1 MTRGILSIGQGKTFC
16 PIFRFKWQQRK
27 SSCGFMI
34 DLESSE
40 RGNDMKKT
48 KLCPAMVLLSLV
60 LTVTSTFPALAA
72 SGTDAGSTSATDT
85 VVTAAGNTTAEK
97 TTPTYDPLLA
107 RRVLTAMGVVSSSQ
121 TTTAGLKKQ
130 VTRQQFAK
138 MLVQLSPYK
147 NKVGTTVKTSMYS
160 DVKKTSAYAPYIRI
174 AVKNGWMKGDLKG
187 KFRPKQA
194 VTLQESVSAVLAM
207 LGYSDS
213 DFQGNLSSA
222 KMSFYKA
229 QKLNK
234 NIKKKAKNKM
244 TYGDMCCLLYN
255 MLVTADKNGTI
266 YGRTLGYALDAN
278 GDVAYLPLVYDELD
292 GPVIAGAD
300 WHSQIPFNTAKS
312 TIYIDGSKSTA
323 DNIHEYDVLYYSKKL
338 NSIFVYQDRVTGR
351 LNGVSPDRYTP
362 NAVTVAGTSYTLA
375 DQTLAY
381 EVSAMGSYEIGD
393 YVTLLL
399 GRDGTV
405 IGMGNAE
412 KLNSFI
418 GGIVLSKT
426 EKVSD
431 DKNSTEVKKYI
442 TMLDTLGE
450 THEYEVED
458 LTKFSERTP
467 VEISFDNGKP
477 VVNKVSL
484 NRLNGVVS
492 SDAGTFAGYRL
503 SESIRI
509 LEYDSSGSYNRVKR
523 NRLAG
528 LTINASNILYYHV
541 NADKE
546 ITDLIVRGVTGD
558 NYKYGI
564 LIAANE
570 ITNVQTMT
578 FMGTYSYQIGSQ
590 TGVATSNGQT
600 FGMQGYTGPAQF
612 AFAGDGTVTGIKT
625 LGSVSVTSITKTEV
639 SNGKYAFTLADD
651 VGVYLK
657 KGSTYYETELSKV
670 MSLSNYELTAYYD
683 GTVGGRVRVIVAKAK

>member
-1 MTRGILSIGQGKTFC
+1 MR
-16 PIFRFKWQQRK
+16 
-27 SSCGFMI
+27 
-34 DLESSE
+34 
-40 RGNDMKKT
+40 KT
-48 KLCPAMVLLSLV
+48 KLYLAALMSMALA
-60 LTVTSTFPALAA
+60 VTSTAPALAA
-72 SGTDAGSTSATDT
+72 TEMSTSGTGNAALSAADT
-85 VVTAAGNTTAEK
+85 GTAMNNTTEK
-97 TTPTYDPLLA
+97 TTPTCAPALA
-107 RRVLTAMGVVSSSQ
+107 RRVLVAMGVVSSSR
-121 TTTAGLKKQ
+121 TTKTGLKKS

-147 NKVGTTVKTSMYS
+147 NKVGTTVKTSMYA
-160 DVKKTSAYAPYIRI
+160 DVKRTSAYAPYIKI
-174 AVKNGWMKGDLKG
+174 AVQNGWMKGDLKG

-194 VTLQESVSAVLAM
+194 VTLQDSVSAVLAM

-222 KMSFYKA
+222 KISFYKA

-234 NIKKKAKNKM
+234 NIKKKAKQKM
-244 TYGDMCCLLYN
+244 TYNDMCCLLYN
-255 MLVTADKNGTI
+255 MLVTANKSGTI
-266 YGRTLGYALDAN
+266 YGRTLGYELDAN

-292 GPVIAGAD
+292 GPVIAKAD
-300 WHSQIPFNTAKS
+300 WKPQISFYTAE
-312 TIYIDGSKSTA
+312 TAVYIDGSKSSA

-338 NSIFVYQDRVTGR
+338 NSIFVYQNRVTGR

-362 NAVTVAGTSYTLA
+362 SAVTVAGTSYTLA
-375 DQTLAY
+375 DQTIAY

-405 IGMGNAE
+405 VGIGNAAQ
-412 KLNSFI
+412 LNSFI

-426 EKVSD
+426 EKISD
-431 DKNSTEVKKYI
+431 DKDSNDVKKYI

-450 THEYEVED
+450 THEYEVDD
-458 LTKFSERTP
+458 LTQFSERTP
-467 VEISFDNGKP
+467 VEVSFDNGKP

-484 NRLNGVVS
+484 NRLNGIVS
-492 SDAGTFAGYRL
+492 ADAGSYAGYRL

-509 LEYDSSGSYNRVKR
+509 LEYDNGGSYSSVARS
-523 NRLAG
+523 RLAG

-564 LIAANE
+564 LISASEVANA
-570 ITNVQTMT
+570 QTMT

-590 TGVATSNGQT
+590 TGVAMSNGQI
-600 FGMQGYTGPAQF
+600 FAMQGYSGPAQF
-612 AFAGDGTVTGIKT
+612 AFAADGSVTGIRT
-625 LGSVSVTSITKTEV
+625 LGSITVTSITQTEV
-639 SNGKYAFTLADD
+639 SNGKNAYTMADD

-657 KGSTYYETELSKV
+657 KGSSYYVTELSKV
-670 MSLSNYELTAYYD
+670 MSLGSYELTAYYD
-683 GTVGGRVRVIVAKAK
+683 GTTGGRVRVIVAKAK

>member
-1 MTRGILSIGQGKTFC
+1 
-16 PIFRFKWQQRK
+16 
-27 SSCGFMI
+27 
-34 DLESSE
+34 
-40 RGNDMKKT
+40 MKNMRRNKHWLT
-48 KLCPAMVLLSLV
+48 AVLLSLIM
-60 LTVTSTFPALAA
+60 TVTGVCPALAA
-72 SGTDAGSTSATDT
+72 DATAYADGTAAQTSAVTTT
-85 VVTAAGNTTAEK
+85 VNTSAEK
-97 TTPTYDPLLA
+97 TNPTYDPVLA
-107 RRVLTAMGVVSSSQ
+107 RRVMVALDVMKDSQ
-121 TTTAGLKKQ
+121 TTKTGLKKK
-130 VTRQQFAK
+130 VTREQFAK

-147 NKVGTTVKTSMYS
+147 NKVGTTVKTSMYA
-160 DVKKTSAYAPYIRI
+160 DVKRTSAYAPYIKI
-174 AVKNGWMKGDLKG
+174 AVKNGWMKGNLQG

-194 VTLQESVSAVLAM
+194 VTLQESVAAVLAM

-234 NIKKKAKNKM
+234 NIKKKAKDAM
-244 TYGDMCCLLYN
+244 TCADISCLLYN
-255 MLVTADKNGTI
+255 MLVTANKSGSI
-266 YGRTLGYALDAN
+266 YGRTIDLSLDAN
-278 GDVAYLPLVYDELD
+278 GDVAYLPLVYDEQD
-292 GPVIAGAD
+292 GPVIAQAD
-300 WHSQIPFNTAKS
+300 WKDQIPFRTDNA
-312 TIYIDGSKSTA
+312 TIYIDGSKSDA
-323 DNIHEYDVLYYSKKL
+323 SNIHEYDVLYYSKKL
-338 NSIFVYQDRVTGR
+338 KSIFVYQDRVTGR

-405 IGMGNAE
+405 VGMGNAA
-412 KLNSFI
+412 KLNSFV

-442 TMLDTLGE
+442 TMLDTVGE
-450 THEYEVED
+450 THEYEVDD
-458 LTKFSERTP
+458 LIPYSERTP

-492 SDAGTFAGYRL
+492 SDAGTYAGYRL

-509 LEYDSSGSYNRVKR
+509 LEYDNGGSYNRVAR

-528 LTINASNILYYHV
+528 LTINASNVLYYHV

-564 LIAANE
+564 LISASE
-570 ITNVQTMT
+570 IADVQSMT
-578 FMGTYSYQIGSQ
+578 FRGTYSYQIGSQ
-590 TGVATSNGQT
+590 TGVANSNGQI
-600 FGMQGYTGPAQF
+600 FAMQGYSGPAQF
-612 AFAGDGTVTGIKT
+612 AFAADGSVSGIKT
-625 LGSVSVTSITKTEV
+625 LGSMAVTSITQTEV
-639 SNGKYAFTLADD
+639 SNGKNAYALADD

-657 KGSTYYETELSKV
+657 KGSGYYVTELSKV
-670 MSLSNYELTAYYD
+670 MSLNNYELTAYFD
-683 GTVGGRVRVIVAKAK
+683 GTTGGRVRVIVAKAK

>member
-1 MTRGILSIGQGKTFC
+1 
-16 PIFRFKWQQRK
+16 
-27 SSCGFMI
+27 
-34 DLESSE
+34 
-40 RGNDMKKT
+40 MKNMRSNKHWLT
-48 KLCPAMVLLSLV
+48 ALLLSLIM
-60 LTVTSTFPALAA
+60 TVSGVCPALAA
-72 SGTDAGSTSATDT
+72 DATAYADGTAAQTSAVTTT
-85 VVTAAGNTTAEK
+85 VNTSAEK
-97 TTPTYDPLLA
+97 TNPTYDPVLA
-107 RRVLTAMGVVSSSQ
+107 RRVMVALDVMKDSQ
-121 TTTAGLKKQ
+121 TTKTGLKKK
-130 VTRQQFAK
+130 VTREQFAK

-147 NKVGTTVKTSMYS
+147 NKVGTTVKTSMYA
-160 DVKKTSAYAPYIRI
+160 DVKRTSAYAPYIKI
-174 AVKNGWMKGDLKG
+174 AVKNGWMKGNLQG

-234 NIKKKAKNKM
+234 NIKKKAKDAM
-244 TYGDMCCLLYN
+244 TCADMSCLLYN
-255 MLVTADKNGTI
+255 MLVTANKSGSI
-266 YGRTLGYALDAN
+266 YGRTIDLSLDAN
-278 GDVAYLPLVYDELD
+278 GDVAYLPLVYDEQD
-292 GPVIAGAD
+292 GPVIAQAD
-300 WHSQIPFNTAKS
+300 WKDQIPFRTDNA
-312 TIYIDGSKSTA
+312 TIYIDGSKSDA
-323 DNIHEYDVLYYSKKL
+323 SNIHEYDVLYYSKKL
-338 NSIFVYQDRVTGR
+338 KSIFVYQDRVTGR

-362 NAVTVAGTSYTLA
+362 NAVTVAGTNYTLA

-405 IGMGNAE
+405 VGMGNAA
-412 KLNSFI
+412 KLNSFV

-442 TMLDTLGE
+442 TMLDTVGE
-450 THEYEVED
+450 THEYEVDD
-458 LTKFSERTP
+458 LIPYSERTP

-492 SDAGTFAGYRL
+492 SDAGTYAGYRL

-509 LEYDSSGSYNRVKR
+509 LEYDNGGSYNRVAR

-528 LTINASNILYYHV
+528 LTINASNVLYYHV

-564 LIAANE
+564 LISASE
-570 ITNVQTMT
+570 IADVQSMT
-578 FMGTYSYQIGSQ
+578 FRGTYSYQIGSQ
-590 TGVATSNGQT
+590 TGVANSNGQI
-600 FGMQGYTGPAQF
+600 FAMQGYSGPAQF
-612 AFAGDGTVTGIKT
+612 AFAADGSVSGIKT
-625 LGSVSVTSITKTEV
+625 LGSMTVTSITQTEV
-639 SNGKYAFTLADD
+639 SNGKNAYALADD

-657 KGSTYYETELSKV
+657 KGSGYYVTELSKV
-670 MSLSNYELTAYYD
+670 MSLNNYELTAYFD
-683 GTVGGRVRVIVAKAK
+683 GTTGGRVRVIVAKAK

>member
-1 MTRGILSIGQGKTFC
+1 
-16 PIFRFKWQQRK
+16 
-27 SSCGFMI
+27 
-34 DLESSE
+34 
-40 RGNDMKKT
+40 MKNMRSNKHWLT
-48 KLCPAMVLLSLV
+48 AVLLSLIM
-60 LTVTSTFPALAA
+60 TVTGVCPALAA
-72 SGTDAGSTSATDT
+72 DATAYADGTAAQTSAVTTT
-85 VVTAAGNTTAEK
+85 VNTSAEK
-97 TTPTYDPLLA
+97 TNPTYDPVLA
-107 RRVLTAMGVVSSSQ
+107 RRVMVALDVMKDSQ
-121 TTTAGLKKQ
+121 TTKTGLKKK
-130 VTRQQFAK
+130 VTREQLAK

-147 NKVGTTVKTSMYS
+147 NKVGTTVKTSMYA
-160 DVKKTSAYAPYIRI
+160 DVKRTSAYAPYIKI
-174 AVKNGWMKGDLKG
+174 AVKNGWMKGNLQG

-234 NIKKKAKNKM
+234 NIKKKAKDAM
-244 TYGDMCCLLYN
+244 TCADMSCLLYN
-255 MLVTADKNGTI
+255 MLVTANKSGSI
-266 YGRTLGYALDAN
+266 YGRTIDLSLDAN
-278 GDVAYLPLVYDELD
+278 GDVAYLPLVYDEQD
-292 GPVIAGAD
+292 GPVIAQAD
-300 WHSQIPFNTAKS
+300 WKDQIPFRTDNA
-312 TIYIDGSKSTA
+312 TIYIDGSKSDA
-323 DNIHEYDVLYYSKKL
+323 SNIHEYDVLYYSKKL
-338 NSIFVYQDRVTGR
+338 KSIFVYQDRVTGR

-405 IGMGNAE
+405 VGMGNAA
-412 KLNSFI
+412 KLNSFV

-442 TMLDTLGE
+442 TMLDTVGE
-450 THEYEVED
+450 THEYEVDD
-458 LTKFSERTP
+458 LIPYSERTP

-492 SDAGTFAGYRL
+492 SDAGTYAGYRL

-509 LEYDSSGSYNRVKR
+509 LEYDNGGSYNRVAR

-528 LTINASNILYYHV
+528 LTINASNVLYYHV

-564 LIAANE
+564 LISASE
-570 ITNVQTMT
+570 IADVQSMT
-578 FMGTYSYQIGSQ
+578 FRGTYSYQIGSQ
-590 TGVATSNGQT
+590 TGVANSNGQI
-600 FGMQGYTGPAQF
+600 FAMQGYSGPAQF
-612 AFAGDGTVTGIKT
+612 AFAADGSVSGIKT
-625 LGSVSVTSITKTEV
+625 LGSMTVTSITQTEV
-639 SNGKYAFTLADD
+639 SNGKNAYALADD

-657 KGSTYYETELSKV
+657 KGSGYYVTELSKV
-670 MSLSNYELTAYYD
+670 MSLNNYELTAYFD
-683 GTVGGRVRVIVAKAK
+683 GTTGGRVRVIVAKAK

>member
-1 MTRGILSIGQGKTFC
+1 MRSNKHWLT
-16 PIFRFKWQQRK
+16 
-27 SSCGFMI
+27 
-34 DLESSE
+34 
-40 RGNDMKKT
+40 
-48 KLCPAMVLLSLV
+48 AVLLSLIM
-60 LTVTSTFPALAA
+60 TVTGVCPALAA
-72 SGTDAGSTSATDT
+72 DATAYADGTAAQTSAVTTT
-85 VVTAAGNTTAEK
+85 VNTSAEK
-97 TTPTYDPLLA
+97 TNPTYDPVLA
-107 RRVLTAMGVVSSSQ
+107 RRVMVALDVMKDSQ
-121 TTTAGLKKQ
+121 TTKTGLKKK
-130 VTRQQFAK
+130 VTREQFAK

-147 NKVGTTVKTSMYS
+147 NKVGTTVKTSMYA
-160 DVKKTSAYAPYIRI
+160 DVKRTSAYAPYIKI
-174 AVKNGWMKGDLKG
+174 AVKNGWMKGNLQG

-194 VTLQESVSAVLAM
+194 VTLQESVAAVLAM

-234 NIKKKAKNKM
+234 NIKKKAKDAM
-244 TYGDMCCLLYN
+244 TCADMSCLLYN
-255 MLVTADKNGTI
+255 MLVTANKSGSI
-266 YGRTLGYALDAN
+266 YGRTIDLSLDAN
-278 GDVAYLPLVYDELD
+278 GDVAYLPLVYDEQD
-292 GPVIAGAD
+292 GPVIAQAD
-300 WHSQIPFNTAKS
+300 WKDQIPFRTDNA
-312 TIYIDGSKSTA
+312 TIYIDGSKSDA
-323 DNIHEYDVLYYSKKL
+323 SNIHEYDVLYYSKKL
-338 NSIFVYQDRVTGR
+338 KSIFVYQDRVTGR

-405 IGMGNAE
+405 VGMGNAA
-412 KLNSFI
+412 KLNSFV

-442 TMLDTLGE
+442 TMLDTVGE
-450 THEYEVED
+450 THEYEVDD
-458 LTKFSERTP
+458 LIPYSERTP

-492 SDAGTFAGYRL
+492 SDAGTYAGYRL

-509 LEYDSSGSYNRVKR
+509 LEYDNGGSYNRVAR

-528 LTINASNILYYHV
+528 LTINASNVLYYHV

-564 LIAANE
+564 LISASE
-570 ITNVQTMT
+570 IADVQSMT
-578 FMGTYSYQIGSQ
+578 FRGTYSYQIGSQ
-590 TGVATSNGQT
+590 TGVANSNGQI
-600 FGMQGYTGPAQF
+600 FAMQGYSGPAQF
-612 AFAGDGTVTGIKT
+612 AFAADGSVSGIKT
-625 LGSVSVTSITKTEV
+625 LGSMTVTSITQTEV
-639 SNGKYAFTLADD
+639 SNGKNAYALADD

-657 KGSTYYETELSKV
+657 KGSGYYVTELSKV
-670 MSLSNYELTAYYD
+670 MSLNNYELTAYFD
-683 GTVGGRVRVIVAKAK
+683 GTTGGRVRVIVAKAK

>member
-1 MTRGILSIGQGKTFC
+1 
-16 PIFRFKWQQRK
+16 
-27 SSCGFMI
+27 MI
-34 DLESSE
+34 E
-40 RGNDMKKT
+40 RRSNMKK
-48 KLCPAMVLLSLV
+48 KLWPVTVLLSLA
-60 LTVTSTFPALAA
+60 LTVTSAFPALAA
-72 SGTDAGSTSATDT
+72 SATDAVNFNTTGTEVSGT
-85 VVTAAGNTTAEK
+85 GNTSAEK
-97 TTPTYDPLLA
+97 TTPTCDPVLA
-107 RRVLTAMGVVSSSQ
+107 RRVLVAMGVVTGSQ
-121 TTTAGLKKQ
+121 TTTEGLKKT

-160 DVKKTSAYAPYIRI
+160 DVKKTSAYAPYIKI
-174 AVKNGWMKGDLKG
+174 AVNNGWMKGDLKG

-213 DFQGNLSSA
+213 EFQGNLSSA

-234 NIKKKAKNKM
+234 NIKKTAKGKM
-244 TYGDMCCLLYN
+244 TYADMCCLLYN
-255 MLVTADKNGTI
+255 MLVTANRNGSI
-266 YGRTLGYALDAN
+266 YGQTLGYTLDAN
-278 GDVAYLPLVYDELD
+278 GDIDYLPLVYDELD

-300 WHSQIPFNTAKS
+300 WRSQIPFKTGSS
-312 TIYIDGSKSTA
+312 TIYIDGAKSSA

-338 NSIFVYQDRVTGR
+338 NSIYVYQERATGR

-362 NAVTVAGTSYTLA
+362 TAVTVAGKDYTLA
-375 DQTLAY
+375 DQTIAY

-399 GRDGTV
+399 DRDGTV
-405 IGMGNAE
+405 VGMGNADA
-412 KLNSFI
+412 LNSFI

-431 DKNSTEVKKYI
+431 DKNDNSVKKYI

-450 THEYEVED
+450 THEYEVSD
-458 LTKFSERTP
+458 LTQFSERTP
-467 VEISFDNGKP
+467 VEVSFDNGKP

-484 NRLNGVVS
+484 NRLNGIVS
-492 SDAGTFAGYRL
+492 ADAGSYAGYRL
-503 SESIRI
+503 SESIHI
-509 LEYDSSGSYNRVKR
+509 LEYDNPGNYCSVKR

-528 LTINASNILYYHV
+528 LTINASNVLYYHV

-546 ITDLIVRGVTGD
+546 ITELILRGVTGD

-564 LIAANE
+564 LLSASEIANA
-570 ITNVQTMT
+570 QTMT

-590 TGVATSNGQT
+590 TGMAMSDGQI
-600 FGMQGYTGPAQF
+600 FGMQSYVGPAQF
-612 AFAGDGTVTGIKT
+612 AFSSDGTVTGIKS
-625 LGSVSVTSITKTEV
+625 LGSIDVTSITQTEV
-639 SNGKYAFTLADD
+639 SNGRNAYTLADD

-657 KGSTYYETELSKV
+657 KGSSYYQTELSKV
-670 MSLSNYELTAYYD
+670 MSLGNYELRAYYD
-683 GTVGGRVRVIVAKAK
+683 SMSNGRVRVIVAKAK

>member
-1 MTRGILSIGQGKTFC
+1 MRSNKHWLT
-16 PIFRFKWQQRK
+16 
-27 SSCGFMI
+27 
-34 DLESSE
+34 
-40 RGNDMKKT
+40 
-48 KLCPAMVLLSLV
+48 AVLLSLIM
-60 LTVTSTFPALAA
+60 TVTGVCPALAA
-72 SGTDAGSTSATDT
+72 DATAYADGTAAQTSAVTTT
-85 VVTAAGNTTAEK
+85 VNTSAEK
-97 TTPTYDPLLA
+97 TNPTYDPVLA
-107 RRVLTAMGVVSSSQ
+107 RRVMVALDVMKDSQ
-121 TTTAGLKKQ
+121 TTKTGLKKK
-130 VTRQQFAK
+130 VTREQFAK

-147 NKVGTTVKTSMYS
+147 NKVGTTVKTSMYA
-160 DVKKTSAYAPYIRI
+160 DVKRTSAYAPYIKI
-174 AVKNGWMKGDLKG
+174 AVKNGWMKGNLQG

-229 QKLNK
+229 QKLNR
-234 NIKKKAKNKM
+234 NIKKKAKDAM
-244 TYGDMCCLLYN
+244 TCADMSCLLYN
-255 MLVTADKNGTI
+255 MLVTANKSGSI
-266 YGRTLGYALDAN
+266 YGRTIDLSLDAN
-278 GDVAYLPLVYDELD
+278 GDVAYLPLVYDEQD
-292 GPVIAGAD
+292 GPVIAQAD
-300 WHSQIPFNTAKS
+300 WKDQIPFRTDNA
-312 TIYIDGSKSTA
+312 TIYIDGSKSDA
-323 DNIHEYDVLYYSKKL
+323 SNIHEYDVLYYSKKL
-338 NSIFVYQDRVTGR
+338 KSIFVYQDRVTGR

-362 NAVTVAGTSYTLA
+362 NAVTVAGTNYTLA

-405 IGMGNAE
+405 VGMGNAA
-412 KLNSFI
+412 KLNSFV

-442 TMLDTLGE
+442 TMLDTVGE
-450 THEYEVED
+450 THEYEVDD
-458 LTKFSERTP
+458 LTPYSERTP

-492 SDAGTFAGYRL
+492 SDAGTYAGYRL

-509 LEYDSSGSYNRVKR
+509 LEYDNGGSYNRVAR

-528 LTINASNILYYHV
+528 LTINAGNVLYYHV

-564 LIAANE
+564 LISASE
-570 ITNVQTMT
+570 IADVQSMT
-578 FMGTYSYQIGSQ
+578 FRGTYSYQIGSQ
-590 TGVATSNGQT
+590 TGVANSNGQI
-600 FGMQGYTGPAQF
+600 FAMQGYSGPAQF
-612 AFAGDGTVTGIKT
+612 AFAADGSVSGIKT
-625 LGSVSVTSITKTEV
+625 LGSMTVTSITQTEV
-639 SNGKYAFTLADD
+639 SNGKNAYALADD

-657 KGSTYYETELSKV
+657 KGSGYYVTELSKV
-670 MSLSNYELTAYYD
+670 MSLNNYELTAYFD
-683 GTVGGRVRVIVAKAK
+683 GTTGGRVRVIVAKAK

>member
-1 MTRGILSIGQGKTFC
+1 MSNISKRK
-16 PIFRFKWQQRK
+16 FR
-27 SSCGFMI
+27 
-34 DLESSE
+34 LAA
-40 RGNDMKKT
+40 
-48 KLCPAMVLLSLV
+48 LCLSLTM
-60 LTVTSTFPALAA
+60 TVTSVCPALAA
-72 SGTDAGSTSATDT
+72 DTGIRTGSTDAVSAT
-85 VVTAAGNTTAEK
+85 VTAAEK
-97 TTPTYDPLLA
+97 TNPTCDPVLA
-107 RRVLTAMGVVSSSQ
+107 RRVLVALGVMTNSQ
-121 TTTAGLKKQ
+121 TSESGLGKK

-147 NKVGTTVKTSMYS
+147 NKVGTTVKTSMYA
-160 DVKKTSAYAPYIRI
+160 DVKRTGAYAPYIKI
-174 AVKNGWMKGDLKG
+174 AVKNGWMKGNLQG

-194 VTLQESVSAVLAM
+194 VTLQESVTAVLAM

-222 KMSFYKA
+222 KLSFYKA

-234 NIKKKAKNKM
+234 NIKKKAKQAM
-244 TYGDMCCLLYN
+244 TYGDMSCLLYN
-255 MLVTADKNGTI
+255 MLVTANKSGSI
-266 YGRTLGYALDAN
+266 YAKTLGYELDAN
-278 GDVAYLPLVYDELD
+278 GDIAYLPLVYDGLD

-300 WHSQIPFNTAKS
+300 WRESIPFDAS
-312 TIYIDGSKSTA
+312 EATIYIDGSKSKA
-323 DNIHEYDVLYYSKKL
+323 SNIHEYDVLYYSKKL
-338 NSIFVYQDRVTGR
+338 NSVFVYQDRVTGR

-362 NAVTVAGTSYTLA
+362 SAVTVAGTSYTLA

-381 EVSAMGSYEIGD
+381 EVSAMGTYEIGD

-399 GRDGTV
+399 GRDGNV
-405 IGMGNAE
+405 VGMGNAQ

-426 EKVSD
+426 EKVND
-431 DKNSTEVKKYI
+431 EKNSTDVKKYI

-467 VEISFDNGKP
+467 VEVAFDNGKP
-477 VVNKVSL
+477 VVNKVAL
-484 NRLNGVVS
+484 NRLNGIVS
-492 SDAGTFAGYRL
+492 SDAGSFAGYRL

-509 LEYDSSGSYNRVKR
+509 LEYDNGGSYNRVKR

-564 LIAANE
+564 LISASEVANAQAM
-570 ITNVQTMT
+570 IFQ
-578 FMGTYSYQIGSQ
+578 GTYSYQIGSQ
-590 TGVATSNGQT
+590 SGVATSNGQI
-600 FGMQGYTGPAQF
+600 FAMQGYSGPAQF
-612 AFAGDGTVTGIKT
+612 AFAADGSVTGIKT
-625 LGSVSVTSITKTEV
+625 LGSIEVTSITQTEV
-639 SNGKYAFTLADD
+639 SNGKNAYTLADD

-657 KGSTYYETELSKV
+657 KGSGYYETELSKV
-670 MSLSNYELTAYYD
+670 MSLGNYELTAYFD
-683 GTVGGRVRVIVAKAK
+683 GTTGGRVRVIVAKAK

>member
-1 MTRGILSIGQGKTFC
+1 MSNISKRK
-16 PIFRFKWQQRK
+16 FR
-27 SSCGFMI
+27 
-34 DLESSE
+34 LAA
-40 RGNDMKKT
+40 
-48 KLCPAMVLLSLV
+48 LCLSLTM
-60 LTVTSTFPALAA
+60 TVTGVCPALAA
-72 SGTDAGSTSATDT
+72 DTGIRTGSTDAVSAT
-85 VVTAAGNTTAEK
+85 VTAAEK
-97 TTPTYDPLLA
+97 TNPTCDPVLA
-107 RRVLTAMGVVSSSQ
+107 RRVLVALGVMTNSQ
-121 TTTAGLKKQ
+121 TSEFGLGKK

-147 NKVGTTVKTSMYS
+147 NKVGTTVKTSMYA
-160 DVKKTSAYAPYIRI
+160 DVKRTGAYAPYIKI
-174 AVKNGWMKGDLKG
+174 AVKNGWMKGNLQG

-194 VTLQESVSAVLAM
+194 VTLQESVTAVLAM

-222 KMSFYKA
+222 KLSFYKA

-234 NIKKKAKNKM
+234 NIKKKAKQAM
-244 TYGDMCCLLYN
+244 TYGDMSCLLYN
-255 MLVTADKNGTI
+255 MLVTANKSGSI
-266 YGRTLGYALDAN
+266 YAKTLGYELDAN
-278 GDVAYLPLVYDELD
+278 GDIAYLPLVYDELD

-300 WHSQIPFNTAKS
+300 WRESIPFDAS
-312 TIYIDGSKSTA
+312 EATIYIDGSKSKA
-323 DNIHEYDVLYYSKKL
+323 SNIHEYDVLYFSKKL
-338 NSIFVYQDRVTGR
+338 NSVFVYQDRVTGR

-362 NAVTVAGTSYTLA
+362 SAVTVAGTSYTLA

-381 EVSAMGSYEIGD
+381 EVSAMGTYEIGD

-399 GRDGTV
+399 GRDGNV
-405 IGMGNAE
+405 VGMGNAQ

-426 EKVSD
+426 EKVND
-431 DKNSTEVKKYI
+431 EKNSTDVKKYI

-450 THEYEVED
+450 THEYEAED

-467 VEISFDNGKP
+467 VEVAFDNGKP
-477 VVNKVSL
+477 VVNKVAL
-484 NRLNGVVS
+484 NRLNGIVS
-492 SDAGTFAGYRL
+492 SDAGSFAGYRL

-509 LEYDSSGSYNRVKR
+509 LEYDNGGSYNRVKR

-564 LIAANE
+564 LISASEVANAQAM
-570 ITNVQTMT
+570 IFQ
-578 FMGTYSYQIGSQ
+578 GTYSYQIGSQ
-590 TGVATSNGQT
+590 SGVATSNGQI
-600 FGMQGYTGPAQF
+600 FAMQGYSGPAQF
-612 AFAGDGTVTGIKT
+612 AFAADGSVTGIKT
-625 LGSVSVTSITKTEV
+625 LGSIEVTSITQTEV
-639 SNGKYAFTLADD
+639 SNGKNAYTLADD

-657 KGSTYYETELSKV
+657 KGSGYYETELSKV
-670 MSLSNYELTAYYD
+670 MSLGNYELTAYFD
-683 GTVGGRVRVIVAKAK
+683 GTTGGRVRVIVAKAK

>member
-1 MTRGILSIGQGKTFC
+1 MRCLTAVC
-16 PIFRFKWQQRK
+16 
-27 SSCGFMI
+27 
-34 DLESSE
+34 
-40 RGNDMKKT
+40 
-48 KLCPAMVLLSLV
+48 LSLA
-60 LTVTSTFPALAA
+60 LTATGTFPAFAA
-72 SGTDAGSTSATDT
+72 SETGTMNAGG
-85 VVTAAGNTTAEK
+85 VVTVSGTVAQK
-97 TTPTYDPLLA
+97 TTPTCDPVLA
-107 RRVLTAMGVVSSSQ
+107 RRVLVAMGVVTGSQ

-160 DVKKTSAYAPYIRI
+160 DVKKTSAYAPYIKI
-174 AVKNGWMKGDLKG
+174 AVESGWMKGDLSG
-187 KFRPKQA
+187 KFRPGQA
-194 VTLQESVSAVLAM
+194 VTLQESVPAVLAL

-213 DFQGNLSSA
+213 DFLGNLSSA
-222 KMSFYKA
+222 KLSFYKA

-234 NIKKKAKNKM
+234 NIKKKAKEKM
-244 TYGDMCCLLYN
+244 TYADICCLLYN
-255 MLVTADKNGTI
+255 MLVTANKSGSI
-266 YGRTLGYALDAN
+266 YGQTLGYTLDAN
-278 GDVAYLPLVYDELD
+278 GDIDYLPLVYDELD
-292 GPVIAGAD
+292 GPVIAGTD
-300 WHSQIPFNTAKS
+300 WRTQVPFKTEKS
-312 TIYIDGSKSTA
+312 TIFIDGSKSSA

-338 NSIFVYQDRVTGR
+338 DSIYVYQERATGR

-362 NAVTVAGTSYTLA
+362 TAVTVAGKNYTLA
-375 DQTLAY
+375 DQTIAY

-405 IGMGNAE
+405 VGMGNAAA
-412 KLNSFI
+412 LNSFI

-431 DKNSTEVKKYI
+431 DKNDNSVKKYI

-450 THEYEVED
+450 THEYEVSD
-458 LTKFSERTP
+458 LTQFSERTP
-467 VEISFDNGKP
+467 IEVSFDNGKP
-477 VVNKVSL
+477 IVNKVSL
-484 NRLNGVVS
+484 NRLNGIVS
-492 SDAGTFAGYRL
+492 ADAGSYAGYRL

-509 LEYDSSGSYNRVKR
+509 LEYDNGGNYCSVKR

-528 LTINASNILYYHV
+528 LTINASNVLYYHV

-564 LIAANE
+564 LLSASEIANA
-570 ITNVQTMT
+570 QSMT

-590 TGVATSNGQT
+590 TGMAMSDGQI
-600 FGMQGYTGPAQF
+600 FGMQGYVGPAQF
-612 AFAGDGTVTGIKT
+612 AFSSDGTVTGIKS
-625 LGSVSVTSITKTEV
+625 LGSIDVTSITQTEV
-639 SNGKYAFTLADD
+639 SNGRNAYTLVDD

-657 KGSTYYETELSKV
+657 KGSSYYQTELSKV
-670 MSLSNYELTAYYD
+670 MSLGNYELRAYYD
-683 GTVGGRVRVIVAKAK
+683 SMAGGRVRVIVAKAK

>member
-1 MTRGILSIGQGKTFC
+1 MRSNKHWLT
-16 PIFRFKWQQRK
+16 
-27 SSCGFMI
+27 
-34 DLESSE
+34 
-40 RGNDMKKT
+40 
-48 KLCPAMVLLSLV
+48 AVLLSLIM
-60 LTVTSTFPALAA
+60 TVTGVCPALAA
-72 SGTDAGSTSATDT
+72 DATAYADGTAAQTSAVTTT
-85 VVTAAGNTTAEK
+85 VNTSAEK
-97 TTPTYDPLLA
+97 TNPTYDPVLA
-107 RRVLTAMGVVSSSQ
+107 RRVMVALDVMKDSQ
-121 TTTAGLKKQ
+121 TTKTGLKKK
-130 VTRQQFAK
+130 VTREQFAK

-147 NKVGTTVKTSMYS
+147 NKVGTTVKTSMYA
-160 DVKKTSAYAPYIRI
+160 DVKRTSAYAPYIKI
-174 AVKNGWMKGDLKG
+174 AVKNGWMKGNLQG

-234 NIKKKAKNKM
+234 NIKKKAKDAM
-244 TYGDMCCLLYN
+244 TCADMSCLLYN
-255 MLVTADKNGTI
+255 MLVTANKSGSI
-266 YGRTLGYALDAN
+266 YGRTIDLSLDAN
-278 GDVAYLPLVYDELD
+278 GDVAYLPLVYDEQD
-292 GPVIAGAD
+292 GPVIAQAD
-300 WHSQIPFNTAKS
+300 WKDQIPFRTDNA
-312 TIYIDGSKSTA
+312 TIYIDGSKSDA
-323 DNIHEYDVLYYSKKL
+323 SNIHEYDVLYYSKKL
-338 NSIFVYQDRVTGR
+338 KSIFVYQDRVTGR

-362 NAVTVAGTSYTLA
+362 NAVTVAGTNYTLA

-405 IGMGNAE
+405 VGMGNAA
-412 KLNSFI
+412 KLNSFV

-442 TMLDTLGE
+442 TMLDTVGE
-450 THEYEVED
+450 THEYEVDD
-458 LTKFSERTP
+458 LTPYSERTP

-492 SDAGTFAGYRL
+492 SDAGTYAGYRL

-509 LEYDSSGSYNRVKR
+509 LEYDNGGSYNRVAR

-528 LTINASNILYYHV
+528 LTINASNVLYYHV

-564 LIAANE
+564 LISASE
-570 ITNVQTMT
+570 IADVQSMT
-578 FMGTYSYQIGSQ
+578 FRGTYSYQIGSQ
-590 TGVATSNGQT
+590 TGVANSNGQI
-600 FGMQGYTGPAQF
+600 FAMQGYSGPAQF
-612 AFAGDGTVTGIKT
+612 AFAADGSVSGIKT
-625 LGSVSVTSITKTEV
+625 LGSMTVTSITQTEV
-639 SNGKYAFTLADD
+639 SNGKNAYALADD
-651 VGVYLK
+651 VGIYLK
-657 KGSTYYETELSKV
+657 KGSGYYVTELSKV
-670 MSLSNYELTAYYD
+670 MSLNNYELTAYFD
-683 GTVGGRVRVIVAKAK
+683 GTTGGRVRVIVAKAK

>member
-1 MTRGILSIGQGKTFC
+1 MSNISKRK
-16 PIFRFKWQQRK
+16 FR
-27 SSCGFMI
+27 
-34 DLESSE
+34 LAA
-40 RGNDMKKT
+40 
-48 KLCPAMVLLSLV
+48 LCLSLTM
-60 LTVTSTFPALAA
+60 TVTGVCPALAA
-72 SGTDAGSTSATDT
+72 DTGIRTGSTDAVSAT
-85 VVTAAGNTTAEK
+85 VTAAEK
-97 TTPTYDPLLA
+97 TNPTCDPVLA
-107 RRVLTAMGVVSSSQ
+107 RRVLVALGVMTSSQ
-121 TTTAGLKKQ
+121 TSESGLGKK

-147 NKVGTTVKTSMYS
+147 NKVGTTVKTSMYA
-160 DVKKTSAYAPYIRI
+160 DVKRTGAYAPYIKI
-174 AVKNGWMKGDLKG
+174 AVKNGWMKGNLQG

-194 VTLQESVSAVLAM
+194 VTLQESVTAVLAM

-222 KMSFYKA
+222 KLSFYKA

-234 NIKKKAKNKM
+234 NIKKKAKQAM
-244 TYGDMCCLLYN
+244 TYGDMSCLLYN
-255 MLVTADKNGTI
+255 MLVTANKSGSI
-266 YGRTLGYALDAN
+266 YAKTLGYELDAN
-278 GDVAYLPLVYDELD
+278 GDIAYLPLVYDELD

-300 WHSQIPFNTAKS
+300 WRESIPFDAS
-312 TIYIDGSKSTA
+312 EATIYIDGSKSKA
-323 DNIHEYDVLYYSKKL
+323 SNIHEYDVLYYSKKL
-338 NSIFVYQDRVTGR
+338 NSVFVYQDRVTGR

-362 NAVTVAGTSYTLA
+362 SAVTVAGTSYTLA

-381 EVSAMGSYEIGD
+381 EVSAMGTYEIGD

-399 GRDGTV
+399 GRDGNV
-405 IGMGNAE
+405 VGMGNAQ

-426 EKVSD
+426 EKVND
-431 DKNSTEVKKYI
+431 EKNSTDVKKYI

-467 VEISFDNGKP
+467 VEVAFDNGKP
-477 VVNKVSL
+477 VVNKVAL
-484 NRLNGVVS
+484 NRLNGIVS
-492 SDAGTFAGYRL
+492 SDAGSFAGYRL

-509 LEYDSSGSYNRVKR
+509 LEYDNGGSYNSVKR

-528 LTINASNILYYHV
+528 LTINASNIFYYHV

-564 LIAANE
+564 LISASEVANAQAM
-570 ITNVQTMT
+570 IFQ
-578 FMGTYSYQIGSQ
+578 GTYSYQIGSQ
-590 TGVATSNGQT
+590 SGVATSNGQI
-600 FGMQGYTGPAQF
+600 FAMQGYSGPAQF
-612 AFAGDGTVTGIKT
+612 AFAADGSVTGIKT
-625 LGSVSVTSITKTEV
+625 LGSIEVTSITQTEV
-639 SNGKYAFTLADD
+639 SNGKNAYTLADD

-657 KGSTYYETELSKV
+657 KGSSYYETELSKV
-670 MSLSNYELTAYYD
+670 MSLGNYELTAYFD
-683 GTVGGRVRVIVAKAK
+683 GTTGGRVRVIVAKAK

>member
-1 MTRGILSIGQGKTFC
+1 
-16 PIFRFKWQQRK
+16 
-27 SSCGFMI
+27 
-34 DLESSE
+34 
-40 RGNDMKKT
+40 MKK
-48 KLCPAMVLLSLV
+48 KKICLAAVFMSLV
-60 LTVTSTFPALAA
+60 LTVTSTYPALAA
-72 SGTDAGSTSATDT
+72 SGTDAGNLSTTG
-85 VVTAAGNTTAEK
+85 TAVSGTANTSTEK
-97 TTPTYDPLLA
+97 TTPTCDPALA
-107 RRVLTAMGVVSSSQ
+107 RRVLVAMGVVSSSQ
-121 TTTAGLKKQ
+121 TTTSGLKKL

-160 DVKKTSAYAPYIRI
+160 DVKKTSAYAPYIKI
-174 AVKNGWMKGDLKG
+174 AVQNGWMKGDLKG

-194 VTLQESVSAVLAM
+194 VTLQESVAAVLAM

-222 KMSFYKA
+222 KISFYKA

-234 NIKKKAKNKM
+234 NIKKKAKDKM

-255 MLVTADKNGTI
+255 MLVTADKSGSI
-266 YGRTLGYALDAN
+266 YGRTLGYSLDAN

-300 WHSQIPFNTAKS
+300 WRSQIPFSTGSS
-312 TIYIDGSKSTA
+312 TIYIDGSKSSA

-362 NAVTVAGTSYTLA
+362 SAVTVAGTSYTLA
-375 DQTLAY
+375 DQTIAY

-399 GRDGTV
+399 GREGTV
-405 IGMGNAE
+405 VGMGDAA

-431 DKNSTEVKKYI
+431 DKNSTDVKKYI

-450 THEYEVED
+450 THEYEVSD
-458 LTKFSERTP
+458 LTQFSERTP

-484 NRLNGVVS
+484 NRLNGIVS
-492 SDAGTFAGYRL
+492 TDVGSFAGYRL

-509 LEYDSSGSYNRVKR
+509 LEYDNGGSYSSVAR

-564 LIAANE
+564 LISASE
-570 ITNVQTMT
+570 IADAQSMT

-590 TGVATSNGQT
+590 TGVATSNGQI
-600 FGMQGYTGPAQF
+600 FAMQGYSGPAQF
-612 AFAGDGTVTGIKT
+612 AFSGDGTVTGIKT
-625 LGSVSVTSITKTEV
+625 LGSMTVTSITQTEV
-639 SNGKYAFTLADD
+639 SNGKTAYTLADD

-657 KGSTYYETELSKV
+657 KGSSYYVTELSKV
-670 MSLSNYELTAYYD
+670 MSLGNYELTAFFD
-683 GTVGGRVRVIVAKAK
+683 GLTGGRVRVIVAKAK

>member
-1 MTRGILSIGQGKTFC
+1 
-16 PIFRFKWQQRK
+16 
-27 SSCGFMI
+27 
-34 DLESSE
+34 
-40 RGNDMKKT
+40 MKNMRSNKHWLT
-48 KLCPAMVLLSLV
+48 AVLLSLIM
-60 LTVTSTFPALAA
+60 TVTGVCPALAEDA
-72 SGTDAGSTSATDT
+72 TAYADGTAAQTSAVTTT
-85 VVTAAGNTTAEK
+85 VNTSAEK
-97 TTPTYDPLLA
+97 TNPTYDPVLA
-107 RRVLTAMGVVSSSQ
+107 RRVMVALDVMKDSQ
-121 TTTAGLKKQ
+121 TTKTGLKKK
-130 VTRQQFAK
+130 VTREQLAK

-147 NKVGTTVKTSMYS
+147 NKVGTTVKTSMYA
-160 DVKKTSAYAPYIRI
+160 DVKRTSAYAPYIKI
-174 AVKNGWMKGDLKG
+174 AVKNGWMKGNLQG

-234 NIKKKAKNKM
+234 NIKKKAKDAM
-244 TYGDMCCLLYN
+244 TCADISCLLYN
-255 MLVTADKNGTI
+255 MLVTANKSGSI
-266 YGRTLGYALDAN
+266 YGRTIDLSLDAN
-278 GDVAYLPLVYDELD
+278 GDVAYLPLVYDEQD
-292 GPVIAGAD
+292 GPVIAQAD
-300 WHSQIPFNTAKS
+300 WKDQIPFRTDNA
-312 TIYIDGSKSTA
+312 TIYIDGSKSDA
-323 DNIHEYDVLYYSKKL
+323 SNIHEYDVLYYSKKL
-338 NSIFVYQDRVTGR
+338 KSIFVYQDRVTGR

-405 IGMGNAE
+405 VGMGNAA
-412 KLNSFI
+412 KLNSFV

-442 TMLDTLGE
+442 TMLDTVGE
-450 THEYEVED
+450 THEYEVDD
-458 LTKFSERTP
+458 LIPYSERTP

-492 SDAGTFAGYRL
+492 SDAGTYAGYRL

-509 LEYDSSGSYNRVKR
+509 LEYDNGGSYNRVAR

-528 LTINASNILYYHV
+528 LTINASNVLYYHV

-564 LIAANE
+564 LISASE
-570 ITNVQTMT
+570 IADVQSMT
-578 FMGTYSYQIGSQ
+578 FRGTYSYQIGSQ
-590 TGVATSNGQT
+590 TGVANSNGQI
-600 FGMQGYTGPAQF
+600 FAMQGYSGPAQF
-612 AFAGDGTVTGIKT
+612 AFAADGSVSGIKT
-625 LGSVSVTSITKTEV
+625 LGSMTVTSITQTEV
-639 SNGKYAFTLADD
+639 SNGKNAYALADD

-657 KGSTYYETELSKV
+657 KGSGYYVTELSKV
-670 MSLSNYELTAYYD
+670 MSLNNYELTAYFD
-683 GTVGGRVRVIVAKAK
+683 GTTGGRVRVIVAKAK

>member
-1 MTRGILSIGQGKTFC
+1 MHWLT
-16 PIFRFKWQQRK
+16 
-27 SSCGFMI
+27 
-34 DLESSE
+34 
-40 RGNDMKKT
+40 
-48 KLCPAMVLLSLV
+48 AVLLSLIM
-60 LTVTSTFPALAA
+60 TVTGVCPALAA
-72 SGTDAGSTSATDT
+72 DATAYADGTAAQTSAVTTT
-85 VVTAAGNTTAEK
+85 VNTSAEK
-97 TTPTYDPLLA
+97 TNPTYDPVLA
-107 RRVLTAMGVVSSSQ
+107 RRVMVALDVMKDSQ
-121 TTTAGLKKQ
+121 TTKTGLKKK
-130 VTRQQFAK
+130 VTREQFAK

-147 NKVGTTVKTSMYS
+147 NKVGTTVKTSMYA
-160 DVKKTSAYAPYIRI
+160 DVKRTSAYAPYIKI
-174 AVKNGWMKGDLKG
+174 AVKNGWMKGNLQG

-194 VTLQESVSAVLAM
+194 VTLQESVAAVLAM

-234 NIKKKAKNKM
+234 NIKKKAKDAM
-244 TYGDMCCLLYN
+244 TCADMSCLIYN
-255 MLVTADKNGTI
+255 MLVTANKSGSI
-266 YGRTLGYALDAN
+266 YGRTIDLSLDAN
-278 GDVAYLPLVYDELD
+278 GDVAYLPLVYDEQD
-292 GPVIAGAD
+292 GPVIAQAD
-300 WHSQIPFNTAKS
+300 WKDQIPFRTDNA
-312 TIYIDGSKSTA
+312 TIYIDGSKSDA
-323 DNIHEYDVLYYSKKL
+323 SNIHEYDVLYYSKKL
-338 NSIFVYQDRVTGR
+338 KSIFVYQDRVTGR

-405 IGMGNAE
+405 VGMGNAA
-412 KLNSFI
+412 KLNSFV

-442 TMLDTLGE
+442 TMLDTVGE
-450 THEYEVED
+450 THEYEVDD
-458 LTKFSERTP
+458 LIPYSERTP

-492 SDAGTFAGYRL
+492 SDAGTYAGYRL

-509 LEYDSSGSYNRVKR
+509 LEYDNRVAR

-528 LTINASNILYYHV
+528 LTINASNVLYYHV

-564 LIAANE
+564 LISASE
-570 ITNVQTMT
+570 IADVQSMT
-578 FMGTYSYQIGSQ
+578 FRGTYSYQIGSQ
-590 TGVATSNGQT
+590 TGVANSNGQI
-600 FGMQGYTGPAQF
+600 FAMQGYSGPAQF
-612 AFAGDGTVTGIKT
+612 AFAADGSVSGIKT
-625 LGSVSVTSITKTEV
+625 LESMTVTSITQTEV
-639 SNGKYAFTLADD
+639 SNGKNAYALADD

-657 KGSTYYETELSKV
+657 KGSGYYVTELSKV
-670 MSLSNYELTAYYD
+670 MSLNNYELTAYFD
-683 GTVGGRVRVIVAKAK
+683 GTTGGRVRVIVAKAK